1 MYTFD
6 SGRTALAAVLEAA
19 HFAEGSVVAVQAF
32 TCIAVPN
39 AIRAA
44 HLTPFYLDIDESFN
58 MNVSEL
64 ERAITTHGDRLK
76 AVIVQHTFGIPADI
90 ERIVS
95 LCHDHGVLVIEDCA
109 HALGATAHG
118 QPVGSIGD
126 AAIFSFGRDKVISTV
141 SGGVALTKRA
151 DIGQQLHRLWKG
163 RRYPS
168 PFWIAQRLLHPM
180 IFACALPFYNVKIGV
195 AFIALLRFFTILPLV
210 LDAQERQGTQQEG
223 YRYPGVLGRWAVR
236 QLEQLDERN
245 QRRRMIASGV
255 KQLLKPYSAIS
266 TPVVSASSEPVY
278 LRFAALVEDPSRMK
292 QFFYDRGIL
301 LGDWY
306 DTPIAPRSV
315 DPRVVDYVIGSCPT
329 AERVAQRVVNIPNQP
344 TMTDYEYARVQE
356 TLQEYLQTTYGDH
369 TA

>member
-1 MYTFD
+1 MKLFHRPIAPNLSPNATAADVWFAVRWLLNPLAWFWWYATGPLHELEQKIRQQFNVSFVYTFD

-118 QPVGSIGD
+118 QPV
-126 AAIFSFGRDKVISTV
+126 
-141 SGGVALTKRA
+141 
-151 DIGQQLHRLWKG
+151 
-163 RRYPS
+163 
-168 PFWIAQRLLHPM
+168 
-180 IFACALPFYNVKIGV
+180 
-195 AFIALLRFFTILPLV
+195 
-210 LDAQERQGTQQEG
+210 
-223 YRYPGVLGRWAVR
+223 
-236 QLEQLDERN
+236 
-245 QRRRMIASGV
+245 
-255 KQLLKPYSAIS
+255 
-266 TPVVSASSEPVY
+266 
-278 LRFAALVEDPSRMK
+278 
-292 QFFYDRGIL
+292 
-301 LGDWY
+301 
-306 DTPIAPRSV
+306 
-315 DPRVVDYVIGSCPT
+315 
-329 AERVAQRVVNIPNQP
+329 
-344 TMTDYEYARVQE
+344 
-356 TLQEYLQTTYGDH
+356 
-369 TA
+369 